1 LIRWQQ
7 QSAATKSQN
16 AAAKGRDIEKWLGV
30 CANRIGDSMGGFNTA
45 DQVARTFDPAVA
57 MFRITC
63 FLGISAL
70 VVVWFGAFSPSP
82 LQSVAVGLV
91 VAFGSTVVGALLGFI
106 FGVPFSKDV
115 SPNDQAESGDKSK
128 DSLQNLAIS
137 RYRPNTSL
145 EQISEWLSKMLV
157 GVGLVELKSIGRQL
171 YNLANFIATGFGKND
186 KADAPAE
193 VFAYFGVL
201 LFAGC
206 GFIFG
211 FIWARIYL
219 RRWFTQADQEAV
231 KTLDDKISKIET
243 DVRALALVNQQLY
256 RSPEEKPVSTDE
268 FTGLFKNTSRVYKAQ
283 IFDLA
288 RKTSGD
294 TDKSNPEYAA
304 MNGSAISILRALV
317 ADDPGGYFHRTRAE
331 LAYALGRQ
339 RDIDGAIGAISQ
351 AIDLRNEHQ
360 IPGWKYYEFRRARF
374 RIEREGDNLTRGV
387 QSSPDLKR
395 QIMNDITVAR
405 ADSKWADWINRDS
418 GNLVTNWLK
427 LNEPNFDGE
436 QLRGL

>member
-1 LIRWQQ
+1 
-7 QSAATKSQN
+7 
-16 AAAKGRDIEKWLGV
+16 
-30 CANRIGDSMGGFNTA
+30 
-45 DQVARTFDPAVA
+45 
-57 MFRITC
+57 
-63 FLGISAL
+63 
-70 VVVWFGAFSPSP
+70 
-82 LQSVAVGLV
+82 
-91 VAFGSTVVGALLGFI
+91 
-106 FGVPFSKDV
+106 
-115 SPNDQAESGDKSK
+115 
-128 DSLQNLAIS
+128 
-137 RYRPNTSL
+137 
-145 EQISEWLSKMLV
+145 
-157 GVGLVELKSIGRQL
+157 
-171 YNLANFIATGFGKND
+171 
-186 KADAPAE
+186 
-193 VFAYFGVL
+193 
-201 LFAGC
+201 
-206 GFIFG
+206 
-211 FIWARIYL
+211 
-219 RRWFTQADQEAV
+219 V

-387 QSSPDLKR
+387 PSSPDVKR